1 MKSDLTFKGR
11 ASCLS
16 TPAWCLRKT
25 NVRYIDRRTTLV
37 LRSLAGSIWHIML
50 KQSMLFNTTDMKSQ
64 DYELRLFFLIVY
76 FSFQPNVL
84 FHRRELRLASRT
96 EWMNVNK
103 LCQALTKL
111 ISRKC
116 WGGKKKLILFIV
128 TFLWRYEPRAS
139 GGFHE
144 SLSFLCIRVIVI
156 VRGKE
161 IKYFVL
167 VNKGVLCPAPSMLR
181 SVADF

>member
-1 MKSDLTFKGR
+1 MLEKDECPIYRQTHN
-11 ASCLS
+11 SCIEEPCWFHM
-16 TPAWCLRKT
+16 THYVET
-25 NVRYIDRRTTLV
+25 EHVIQYYRYEVTRLWAQVI
-37 LRSLAGSIWHIML
+37 
-50 KQSMLFNTTDMKSQ
+50 FP
-64 DYELRLFFLIVY
+64 YRLFF
-76 FSFQPNVL
+76 FSTTCSISVRGATLSQQN
-84 FHRRELRLASRT
+84 
-96 EWMNVNK
+96 WMNVNK

-111 ISRKC
+111 NSRKC

-156 VRGKE
+156 VKGKE

>member
-1 MKSDLTFKGR
+1 MRIIVIVLTFKGLT
-11 ASCLS
+11 SCLS

-25 NVRYIDRRTTLV
+25 NVRYIDRRKTLV
-37 LRSLAGSIWHIML
+37 LRTYDTLCWNRACYSILQIWSHRIMSSGYFSLSFIF
-50 KQSMLFNTTDMKSQ
+50 LFNHV
-64 DYELRLFFLIVY
+64 FFL
-76 FSFQPNVL
+76 FLSEEQ
-84 FHRRELRLASRT
+84 RLASRT
-96 EWMNVNK
+96 EWMSINYVKHLRNWILGNVEEV
-103 LCQALTKL
+103 
-111 ISRKC
+111 
-116 WGGKKKLILFIV
+116 KKKLILFIV

-156 VRGKE
+156 VKGKE